1 MLPKTFIGLVKF
13 FQKTNEGHTRSS
25 WESDSEEFGF
35 STIDDRITYNI
46 AFESGVLSAA
56 RRIADEMK
64 KVEPSPLT
72 PEENIDDKF
81 FEKRSDILNHK
92 EVEAC
97 KKG

>member
-13 FQKTNEGHTRSS
+13 FQKTNEGHNRTS

-64 KVEPSPLT
+64 K
-72 PEENIDDKF
+72 EENVEIIERVDKATL
-81 FEKRSDILNHK
+81 EKDQLVKLSRKS
-92 EVEAC
+92 EVEDET
-97 KKG
+97 K

>member
-13 FQKTNEGHTRSS
+13 FQNTNEGQIRSG

-64 KVEPSPLT
+64 KEEAKVEPSPPS
-72 PEENIDDKF
+72 PEKIEELVANDTDLQ
-81 FEKRSDILNHK
+81 EKK
-92 EVEAC
+92 
-97 KKG
+97 